1 MQKLSKHR
9 RNAAIGILAVAIT
22 GIVFSSLLL
31 INNPLNPG
39 TAPGNTLE
47 AEPGNTLEAEPGEKP
62 LLTEFGDFQCPHC
75 AKFALNIL
83 PALEHDLIETGTIR
97 FEYRHYPFLGP
108 ESFDAAEASE
118 CARDQGEFDE
128 YHLELYRLTSRGK
141 SHTPELLQ
149 ETAEEMDL
157 DPTAFDQCLRSG
169 VKRARVL
176 EDREYGRTLG
186 VRGTP
191 TLFIDGRTILWNNYP
206 DLREKVRRIAEEKQ
220 SRAPRP
226 AE

>member
-1 MQKLSKHR
+1 MQKLSKYR
-9 RNAAIGILAVAIT
+9 RHAAMGILVMAIA
-22 GIVFSSLLL
+22 GIVFPVILLT
-31 INNPLNPG
+31 NNPLNPG
-39 TAPGNTLE
+39 TAPGD
-47 AEPGNTLEAEPGEKP
+47 TLEAEPGEKL

-75 AKFALNIL
+75 AKFALDIL
-83 PALEHDLIETGTIR
+83 PALEHDLIETGTIQ

-108 ESFDAAEASE
+108 ESFNAAEASE
-118 CARDQGEFDE
+118 CARDQGEFNK

-141 SHTPELLQ
+141 SHTPELLR
-149 ETAEEMDL
+149 ETALEMDL
-157 DPTAFDQCLRSG
+157 DPTAFDQCLQSG

-191 TLFIDGRTILWNNYP
+191 TLFIDGKTIHWNSYP
-206 DLREKVRRIAEEKQ
+206 DLREQVRKIAEKEQ
-220 SRAPRP
+220 PRAPRP